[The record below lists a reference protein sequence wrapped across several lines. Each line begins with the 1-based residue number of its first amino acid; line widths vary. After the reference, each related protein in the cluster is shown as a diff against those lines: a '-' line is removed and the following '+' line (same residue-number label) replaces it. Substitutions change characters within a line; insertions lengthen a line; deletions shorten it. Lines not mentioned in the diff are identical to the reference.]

1 METNEGVAHL
11 QAAAREMVAAARSFL
26 DALEDMV
33 NDDDR
38 MTTVVSGVTDALR
51 EATDAVAGIGRRVV
65 PTREPPR
72 DGTTADDAE
81 PDGRVERIHLD

>member
-1 METNEGVAHL
+1 MDTNEGMAHL

-26 DALEDMV
+26 DALEDVV

-51 EATDAVAGIGRRVV
+51 DATDVVTGVGRRVV
-65 PTREPPR
+65 PNREPRR
-72 DGTTADDAE
+72 DGSTDGAGE
-81 PDGRVERIHLD
+81 PDGRVERIDLD